1 MALPF
6 FLKELVLV
14 TSATTFVFMIL
25 IASDCSADAKLS
37 IGLANI
43 WLELWQKKRLVAIL
57 VVAFSLAWIPFEFK
71 LLP

>member
-6 FLKELVLV
+6 FLKEMVLI
-14 TSATTFVFMIL
+14 TSAVTFVFMIL
-25 IASDCSADAKLS
+25 VVSDYTVDAKLS

-43 WLELWQKKRLVAIL
+43 WLELWQKKRLIAIL

>member
-6 FLKELVLV
+6 FLKELVLI
-14 TSATTFVFMIL
+14 TSAVTFVFMIL
-25 IASDCSADAKLS
+25 VVSDYTVDAKLS

-43 WLELWQKKRLVAIL
+43 WLELWQKKRLVAVL
-57 VVAFSLAWIPFEFK
+57 VMAFSLAWIPLEFK

>member
-6 FLKELVLV
+6 FLKELVLI
-14 TSATTFVFMIL
+14 TSAVTFVFMIL
-25 IASDCSADAKLS
+25 VVSDYTVDAKLS

-43 WLELWQKKRLVAIL
+43 WLELWQKKRLIAIL